1 MGEPWIT
8 LIGGPTARGKSALAL
23 QLAEASGAEIV
34 NADSM
39 QVYADLRVLTARP
52 DAADA
57 ARAPHHLYGVADG
70 AEAWSVG
77 RWLREALAV
86 LGAIRGRG
94 REAIVVGGT
103 GLYFRALT
111 HGLADMPEAPPA
123 AREEAAALFA
133 NLGEERFRR
142 ALARLDPTA
151 AERIAPGDRQ
161 RLLRAWAVHAA
172 TGRALSDWQADTRP
186 PIPREAWRALVLEP
200 PRALLYAR
208 CDARVPGMVAA
219 GALEEARGLL
229 ARGLDP
235 GLPVMKAVGVREFA
249 AHIRG
254 ERSLDEAVDAVRQET
269 RRYAKRQLTW
279 FRNQTP
285 DWPRRDPFTSDSTAA
300 APQ

>member
-8 LIGGPTARGKSALAL
+8 LIGGPTASGKSALAL
-23 QLAEASGAEIV
+23 QRAESTGAEIV

-52 DAADA
+52 DAADE
-57 ARAPHHLYGVADG
+57 ARAPHHLYGLADG

-77 RWLREALAV
+77 RWLREAMAV
-86 LGAIRGRG
+86 LDGIRERG

-111 HGLADMPEAPPA
+111 QGLAEMPAAPPTSRDA
-123 AREEAAALFA
+123 AAEAFARLGEAA
-133 NLGEERFRR
+133 FR
-142 ALARLDPTA
+142 AELAGVDPA
-151 AERIAPGDRQ
+151 AAQRIAPGDRQ

-172 TGRALSDWQADTRP
+172 TGRALSDWQAETRP

-200 PRALLYAR
+200 PRARLYAR
-208 CDARVPGMVAA
+208 CDARVPEMVAA

-235 GLPVMKAVGVREFA
+235 ELPVMKAVGVREFA
-249 AHIRG
+249 ACLAG
-254 ERSLDEAVDAVRQET
+254 ERTLEAAIDAVRQET

-285 DWPRRDPFTSDSTAA
+285 DWPRRDPFTSDSTAM